1 MGSGLAK
8 AVGFFYFWPLTL
20 ISVAAFCACIILTR
34 AEYDGRVRTIAGKR
48 MVWARTFFGLGCFI
62 YSLCVVLARKMTSLN
77 EPIYGFWLDHWHVFL
92 ALILGAEVSMII
104 AMVYSFRAH
113 GRRSWVI
120 RTATVLIVVS
130 SMFVSILFISPE

>member
-62 YSLCVVLARKMTSLN
+62 YSLCVVLARKMTSVLSHADRLLLRVFCARVTFSRMSFAFAVQMK
-77 EPIYGFWLDHWHVFL
+77 GFG
-92 ALILGAEVSMII
+92 I
-104 AMVYSFRAH
+104 
-113 GRRSWVI
+113 
-120 RTATVLIVVS
+120 LIVAVDVMS
-130 SMFVSILFISPE
+130 DGHDQLFKVLEDAAPKPVLG